1 MTYLNFLSFFSEP
14 SLQKIIMDISKIN
27 STFKSLNSNVSSIEQ
42 KITNYK
48 PSQENNKEAQ
58 TIHMGCPPD
67 GLDLTHALQDV
78 NNMNEN
84 DVSKLLESL
93 KKQQWS

>member
-1 MTYLNFLSFFSEP
+1 MTHLNFLSFFSEP
-14 SLQKIIMDISKIN
+14 PLPKIIMDISKIN

-42 KITNYK
+42 KITNFNK

-67 GLDLTHALQDV
+67 GLDLTQALQDV

-93 KKQQWS
+93 KKQQ